1 MNIPEGL
8 MFSADHEW
16 IKVDGNIAVI
26 GISDYAQSELG
37 DIVFIDIDSDLNEI
51 SVNEAFGSIEAVK
64 TVSDLYAPVTG
75 NVIEINDRLE
85 DEPEIVNSDPF
96 GEGWL
101 IKVDL
106 ADTSQLSSLLSGED
120 YKSQISG

>member
-101 IKVDL
+101 IKIDL
-106 ADTSQLSSLLSGED
+106 ADISQLSSLLSGED
-120 YKSQISG
+120 YKSQIGG

>member
-1 MNIPEGL
+1 MNIPEGI
-8 MFSADHEW
+8 MFSTDHEW
-16 IKVDGNIAVI
+16 IKVDDNVAVI

-120 YKSQISG
+120 YKNQIGG

>member
-1 MNIPEGL
+1 MNIPEGI
-8 MFSADHEW
+8 MFSTDHEW
-16 IKVDGNIAVI
+16 IKVDDNIAVI

-120 YKSQISG
+120 YKNQIGG

>member
-120 YKSQISG
+120 YKSQIGG

>member
-1 MNIPEGL
+1 MNIPEGI
-8 MFSADHEW
+8 MFSTDHEW
-16 IKVDGNIAVI
+16 IKVDDNVAVI

-106 ADTSQLSSLLSGED
+106 ADTSQLSSLLSGKD
-120 YKSQISG
+120 YKNQIGG

>member
-1 MNIPEGL
+1 MIPKEDL
-8 MFSADHEW
+8 RYSKDHEW
-16 IKVDGNIAVI
+16 IGLEGDTAYI
-26 GISDYAQSELG
+26 GITDYAQSELG

-106 ADTSQLSSLLSGED
+106 ADTSQLSSLLSGKD
-120 YKSQISG
+120 YKNQIGG

>member
-120 YKSQISG
+120 YKNQIGG

>member
-1 MNIPEGL
+1 MNIPEGI
-8 MFSADHEW
+8 MFSTDHEW

-106 ADTSQLSSLLSGED
+106 ADISQLSSLLSGED
-120 YKSQISG
+120 YKSQIGG

>member
-1 MNIPEGL
+1 MNIPEGI

-120 YKSQISG
+120 YKNQIGG